1 MCAIVAILAIKGEPQ
16 ALRARALQLVRRV
29 RHRGPDWSGVYAD
42 AHAVLAHER
51 LAIVDVE
58 SGAQPLHSD
67 SGKVLCVNGEIYNH
81 QELRTFL
88 SATHNFKTA
97 SDCEVLIYLY
107 EEQGVDF
114 FQALNG
120 IFAFVLYDRA
130 RNSYL
135 VARDAIGVVPL
146 YYGHDDAGNLYA
158 ASELK
163 AIAEVCTTVQEFP
176 PGHYML
182 DGELRCW
189 FKPGWMRRDFSLVQK
204 YTTIKRLRT
213 ALEDAVRRQ
222 LMCDVPFGL
231 LISGGVD
238 SSIIAAIAARAAA
251 KRVEDGSAAWWPRLH
266 SFTIGLPDAPDL
278 EAARVVAEHIGT
290 AHHAFTF
297 SVQEGLDALEDV
309 IYHLETFDT
318 TTVRAAV
325 PMYLMA
331 RKIKAMGI
339 KMVLS
344 GEGADE
350 VFGGYLYFHK
360 APNSREFHLETLRKI
375 KALHLYDCL
384 RANKAMAA
392 WGVEARVPFLD
403 VDFLNRAMNM
413 HPQTKMPSNTRI
425 EKHILRQAFID
436 YLPHAIVWRQK
447 EQFSDGVGYRWI
459 EALQEHAA
467 AKISEQQFAARDQ
480 AFPQKTPRTKEEYLY
495 RQIYAQFFAEH
506 TLDCVP
512 HELSIACSSA
522 VALEWDERF
531 AARADPSGR
540 AVRDL
545 FHNA

>member
-1 MCAIVAILAIKGEPQ
+1 MCAVVAILAIKGEPH
-16 ALRARALQLVRRV
+16 ALRARALQLARRV
-29 RHRGPDWSGVYAD
+29 RHRGPDWSGIYAD
-42 AHAVLAHER
+42 DQAVLAHER

-58 SGAQPLHSD
+58 SGAQPLQSD
-67 SGKVLCVNGEIYNH
+67 SGKVLCINGEIYNH
-81 QELRTFL
+81 QELRSFL
-88 SATHNFKTA
+88 SKQHDFKTA
-97 SDCEVLIYLY
+97 SDCEVLMYLY

-114 FQALNG
+114 LQALNG
-120 IFAFVLYDRA
+120 IFAFVLYDRN
-130 RNSYL
+130 RHSYL

-146 YYGHDDAGNLYA
+146 YYGHDDAGSLYV

-176 PGHYML
+176 PGHYSL

-189 FKPGWMRRDFSLVQK
+189 FKPGWMRRDFSQAQK
-204 YTTIKRLRT
+204 YTTPKRLRV
-213 ALEDAVRRQ
+213 ALENAVRRQ

-238 SSIIAAIAARAAA
+238 SSIIAAIAARFAAQ
-251 KRVEDGSAAWWPRLH
+251 RVEDGSAAWWPRLH

-278 EAARVVAEHIGT
+278 EAAHAVAEHIGT
-290 AHHAFTF
+290 VHHAFTF
-297 SVQEGLDALEDV
+297 SVQEGLDALADV

-318 TTVRAAV
+318 TTVRASV

-350 VFGGYLYFHK
+350 VFGGYLYFHQ
-360 APNSREFHLETLRKI
+360 APNAHEFHRETLRKI
-375 KALHLYDCL
+375 KALHRYDCL

-403 VDFLNRAMNM
+403 VDFLNRAMNL
-413 HPQTKMPSNTRI
+413 HPQTKMPTDTRM
-425 EKHILRQAFID
+425 EKHLLRQTFAD

-467 AKISEQQFAARDQ
+467 TEISAQQFAARDQ
-480 AFPQKTPRTKEEYLY
+480 DFPQKTPQTKEEYLY

-512 HELSIACSSA
+512 HEPSIACSSA
-522 VALEWDERF
+522 AALAWDARF
-531 AARADPSGR
+531 AEHADPSGR

>member
-1 MCAIVAILAIKGEPQ
+1 MCAVVAILTIKGKPHD
-16 ALRARALQLVRRV
+16 LRARALQLARRV
-29 RHRGPDWSGVYAD
+29 RHRGPDWSGIYAD
-42 AHAVLAHER
+42 EHAVLAHER

-58 SGAQPLHSD
+58 SGAQPLQSD

-81 QELRTFL
+81 QELRSYL
-88 SATHNFKTA
+88 STPHNFKTA
-97 SDCEVLIYLY
+97 SDCEVLMYLY

-114 FQALNG
+114 LRVLNG
-120 IFAFVLYDRA
+120 IFAFVLYDRQ
-130 RNSYL
+130 RHSFL

-146 YYGHDDAGNLYA
+146 YYGHDNENNLYV

-182 DGELRCW
+182 DGELHHW
-189 FKPGWMRRDFSLVQK
+189 FKPGWMRRDFSQPQK
-204 YTTIKRLRT
+204 YTTPKRLRT
-213 ALEDAVRRQ
+213 ALEDAVHRQ

-238 SSIIAAIAARAAA
+238 SSIIAAIAARFATC
-251 KRVEDGSAAWWPRLH
+251 RVEDGSAAWWPRLH

-278 EAARVVAEHIGT
+278 KAAQAVAEHIGT

-297 SVQEGLDALEDV
+297 TVQEGLDALEDV

-318 TTVRAAV
+318 TTVRASV

-360 APNSREFHLETLRKI
+360 APNAHEFHLETLRKI
-375 KALHLYDCL
+375 KALHRYDCL

-413 HPQTKMPSNTRI
+413 HPQTKMPSDTRM
-425 EKHILRQAFID
+425 EKHILRQTFAD

-447 EQFSDGVGYRWI
+447 EQFSDGVGYSWI
-459 EALQEHAA
+459 NALQEHAA
-467 AKISEQQFAARDQ
+467 TKISTQQFAARAQD
-480 AFPQKTPRTKEEYLY
+480 FPKKTPRTKEEYLY
-495 RQIYAQFFAEH
+495 REIYAKFFAEH

-512 HELSIACSSA
+512 HEASIACSSA
-522 VALEWDERF
+522 AALAWDKRF
-531 AARADPSGR
+531 ADHADPSGR
-540 AVRDL
+540 AMRDL
-545 FHNA
+545 FK